1 MKGSLDPALKQRL
14 KELIVTEADKD
25 LAPASI
31 TDEEVLFGHDSQL
44 QLDSIDGLQISMALQ
59 LSFGEV
65 VDAAT
70 AGDFSRRVK
79 TQFADDELNRLT
91 EMGLY
96 KHHGRSAYWGRG
108 ESGVGGA
115 GAVPLPAKE

>member
-31 TDEEVLFGHDSQL
+31 TDEEILFGPDSQL

-59 LSFGEV
+59 LSFGV
-65 VDAAT
+65 RISDPKQLVRIMRSINT
-70 AGDFSRRVK
+70 L
-79 TQFADDELNRLT
+79 ADHLQ
-91 EMGLY
+91 
-96 KHHGRSAYWGRG
+96 
-108 ESGVGGA
+108 
-115 GAVPLPAKE
+115 PA